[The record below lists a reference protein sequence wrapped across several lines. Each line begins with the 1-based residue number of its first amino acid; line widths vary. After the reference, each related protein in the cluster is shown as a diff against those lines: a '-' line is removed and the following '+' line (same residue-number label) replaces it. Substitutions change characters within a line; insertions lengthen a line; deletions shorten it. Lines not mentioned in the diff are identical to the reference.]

1 MAGRQPRSAFSGE
14 VAGRLKGSESLH
26 LIPIYI
32 SGGDTIRYP
41 EVGYFTSSEAKYY
54 KRREALSDTK
64 TDGTVRVLDRKGHSE
79 VDYRE
84 SMLVPQTFAG
94 RVQLQQLLHTCCE
107 EHLLASEAIAVPER
121 AVTVPDTVYTTVAGM
136 LPFPV
141 AAVSVPLFETN
152 VTFVRPKP
160 EAVKERTATATV
172 RITYPVNDWRVYP
185 DFENNRQ
192 ELSRIDKSCRP
203 WPPIRRPTA
212 SFPPRLR
219 VMLRRRIPTS
229 ITWCSPSSVPA
240 VCATICTGATV
251 FRPKSHGRGQGRGLG
266 GSARSGRTERHEG

>member
-1 MAGRQPRSAFSGE
+1 MKHLTIIIGLLFFSLFATMQRAGAQRQDSAAAEQKDRPYPSVHYLAEPCARWRGDSLEVRFSGE

-141 AAVSVPLFETN
+141 AAVSVPLF
-152 VTFVRPKP
+152 
-160 EAVKERTATATV
+160 
-172 RITYPVNDWRVYP
+172 
-185 DFENNRQ
+185 
-192 ELSRIDKSCRP
+192 
-203 WPPIRRPTA
+203 
-212 SFPPRLR
+212 
-219 VMLRRRIPTS
+219 
-229 ITWCSPSSVPA
+229 
-240 VCATICTGATV
+240 
-251 FRPKSHGRGQGRGLG
+251 
-266 GSARSGRTERHEG
+266 

>member
-1 MAGRQPRSAFSGE
+1 MQRAGAQRQDSAAAEQKDRPYPSVHYLAEPCARWRGDSLEVRFSGE

-41 EVGYFTSSEAKYY
+41 EVGYLPLRKRNTT

-107 EHLLASEAIAVPER
+107 EHLLASEASPFRSVPSR
-121 AVTVPDTVYTTVAGM
+121 CPIRSIRPLPGM

-185 DFENNRQ
+185 DFENTGR
-192 ELSRIDKSCRP
+192 SCRVSTNP
-203 WPPIRRPTA
+203 VARGHRYGDLPHPFRLDTGYA
-212 SFPPRLR
+212 SPED
-219 VMLRRRIPTS
+219 TY
-229 ITWCSPSSVPA
+229 
-240 VCATICTGATV
+240 
-251 FRPKSHGRGQGRGLG
+251 KQ
-266 GSARSGRTERHEG
+266 